1 MTSAESLLGESR
13 GRSKSDGSKQPGRYE
28 RSNTWD
34 DSDFAQWRRHVAEVL
49 LHDEEAVP
57 MTIGVAALAKTPH
70 TVESLRARLES
81 NRREQDELRQ
91 EEAQLLSLL
100 AAATTTTPVPDTKEG
115 RATLRST
122 TFNLVNTCLGSGM
135 LSLPWVLA
143 RCGVVGGLLLMLL
156 VPLLA
161 DITIDFLVAA
171 ASYTGAHT
179 LTTIAELTIGR
190 SGGLL
195 SAMTLLFL
203 SFGVLVSYC
212 VVIKQLAPRLARYGL
227 ALDETPSE
235 ASCLLLVCATCLV
248 PLSSMPTMAKL
259 GCASAASIVLI
270 AGFVLAVVVAALRV
284 ELGDSP
290 IAAAART
297 TDGAVWWVYFDGSVN
312 DWLSALPIVA
322 FSYLCHQN
330 IPFMYMELGE
340 TQPEPSPS
348 KRNRFRAAARLS
360 LVAATVIYVATAAGG
375 FVAFGSHTYPN
386 LLVNLQPG
394 PDKPL
399 PDGLVPTLHAAFV
412 G

>member
-1 MTSAESLLGESR
+1 M
-13 GRSKSDGSKQPGRYE
+13 SDVDQLAQPGRFE

-34 DSDFAQWRRHVAEVL
+34 DSNFGQWRRHVAEVL

-57 MTIGVAALAKTPH
+57 LTIGVAALAKTPQ
-70 TVESLRARLES
+70 TVETLRARLEA

-100 AAATTTTPVPDTKEG
+100 DAATTTAAVPDAKEG
-115 RATLRST
+115 RATFRST

-156 VPLLA
+156 IPLLA
-161 DITIDFLVAA
+161 DVTLDFLVAA
-171 ASYTGAHT
+171 AAHTGAHT

-195 SAMTLLFL
+195 SATTLLFL

-212 VVIKQLAPRLARYGL
+212 VVIKQLTPRLARYWL
-227 ALDETPSE
+227 ALDERPSE
-235 ASCLLLVCATCLV
+235 ASCLLLICAVCLV
-248 PLSSMPTMAKL
+248 PLSSLPTMAKL
-259 GCASAASIVLI
+259 GCASAASIALI
-270 AGFVLAVVVAALRV
+270 AGFVQAVVGAALRV
-284 ELGDSP
+284 ELGLSP
-290 IAAAART
+290 VAAAART
-297 TDGAVWWVYFDGSVN
+297 TDGAAWWVYFDGSAA

-330 IPFMYMELGE
+330 IPFMYQELGGE
-340 TQPEPSPS
+340 AQPGPSS
-348 KRNRFRAAARLS
+348 SRKRSRFRAAARWS
-360 LVAATVIYVATAAGG
+360 LAAATLIYVATAAGG
-375 FVAFGSHTYPN
+375 FVAFGSHTEPN

-394 PDKPL
+394 PTTPL
-399 PDGLVPTLHAAFV
+399 PDALVPTLHAAFV